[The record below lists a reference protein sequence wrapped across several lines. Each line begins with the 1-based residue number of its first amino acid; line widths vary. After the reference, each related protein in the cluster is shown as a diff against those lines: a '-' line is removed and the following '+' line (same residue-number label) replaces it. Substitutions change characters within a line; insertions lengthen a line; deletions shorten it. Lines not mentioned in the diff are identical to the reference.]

1 MSGATLSVDPQ
12 KTAEIL
18 EAAAPLELTDFG
30 QLGCE
35 PEQDVASTAE
45 VEVRIEMGRTE
56 IQAADVDRL
65 ACGFV
70 VRLDEAV
77 EHPVSVYA
85 DNQLVAR
92 GELLVLDG
100 RYALRITETFTDK

>member
-1 MSGATLSVDPQ
+1 MSGATLSIDPQ

-30 QLGCE
+30 QPDCE
-35 PEQDVASTAE
+35 PEQDAAVAQE
-45 VEVRIEMGRTE
+45 VEVRIELGRTD
-56 IQAADVDRL
+56 IQAGDVDRL
-65 ACGFV
+65 VCGFV
-70 VRLDEAV
+70 VRLDEPV
-77 EHPVSVYA
+77 DHPVSVYA

-100 RYALRITETFTDK
+100 RYALRITETFSG